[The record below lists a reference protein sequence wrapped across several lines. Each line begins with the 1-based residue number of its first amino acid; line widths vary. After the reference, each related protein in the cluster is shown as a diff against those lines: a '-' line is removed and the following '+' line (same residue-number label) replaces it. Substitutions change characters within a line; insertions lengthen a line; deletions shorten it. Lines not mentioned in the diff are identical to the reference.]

1 MKKLILSIALLLVLT
16 IVSGQRS
23 IDALFNRYAGSDGFV
38 TITLNGDLLK
48 LLGCFDNDDCE
59 RSFPAKVSQIRI
71 LVQEDENRDVENF
84 YDKVIKDINLKDYE
98 EFMRIKESDQDLRML
113 VRAKGNTFKEF
124 LLVGGG
130 EDNLLIQVKG
140 EMTFKEAKRFS
151 EDAKNDHG
159 LNIIAGHK

>member
-48 LLGCFDNDDCE
+48 LLGSFDNDDCD

-71 LVQEDENRDVENF
+71 LVQQDENHDVENF
-84 YDKVIKDINLKDYE
+84 YNKVIKDINLKNYE

-113 VRAKGNTFKEF
+113 VRAKGNIFNEF

-130 EDNLLIQVKG
+130 EDNLLIQIKG

-151 EDAKNDHG
+151 KDVKKDHG
-159 LNIIAGHK
+159 LSMIVDHK

>member
-48 LLGCFDNDDCE
+48 LLGSFDNDDCE

-84 YDKVIKDINLKDYE
+84 YNKVIKDINLKNYE

-130 EDNLLIQVKG
+130 EDNLLIQIKG

-151 EDAKNDHG
+151 EDVKKDHG
-159 LNIIAGHK
+159 LSIIADHK